1 MNSQPAHNNDL
12 IIVCH
17 SLHTL
22 QIYHSGNSLLHQEL
36 NTPEDGN
43 IHTGALLSYPLARLI
58 PRFIVDCR
66 VVPAL
71 YYNAQPL
78 YLHGYSS
85 TRKNFT
91 NSGALCNTHP
101 NILYVL
107 DNAWSRTMQIA
118 ETRFWDA
125 FISKELVTY
134 HLTKN
139 LAFTRFHLIGYSIK
153 TFFPQKKKIVV
164 TAPQKGNLLLIL
176 MFDFRPDDVQ

>member
-1 MNSQPAHNNDL
+1 ML
-12 IIVCH
+12 F
-17 SLHTL
+17 
-22 QIYHSGNSLLHQEL
+22 
-36 NTPEDGN
+36 
-43 IHTGALLSYPLARLI
+43 YPLARLI

-66 VVPAL
+66 VVFAL

-85 TRKNFT
+85 TRKNLT

-125 FISKELVTY
+125 FISKELVTF

-139 LAFTRFHLIGYSIK
+139 VAFVRFHLIIGYSLKMSPK
-153 TFFPQKKKIVV
+153 TFKIVI